1 LIAGLLGNDY
11 RPGQMTYDLRRLRLN
26 GLIHRIPRSNRYMLT
41 DDGIRIAVFYTKI
54 YNRMLMPLTAA
65 DQPQAPPNLRNAL
78 ATITR
83 HVDQYATRARLPRAA

>member
-1 LIAGLLGNDY
+1 M
-11 RPGQMTYDLRRLRLN
+11 P
-26 GLIHRIPRSNRYMLT
+26 T

-54 YNRMLMPLTAA
+54 YNRMLIPLTAA

-83 HVDQYATRARLPRAA
+83 HVDHYAAQTRLPPAA